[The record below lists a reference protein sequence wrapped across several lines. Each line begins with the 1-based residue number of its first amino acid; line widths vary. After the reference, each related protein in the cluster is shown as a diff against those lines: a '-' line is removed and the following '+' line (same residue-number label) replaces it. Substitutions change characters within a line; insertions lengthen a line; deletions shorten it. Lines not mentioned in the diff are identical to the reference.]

1 MSILPLL
8 IAFASPGGQLAPPK
22 VHDMVGVRSLALSPN
37 GDQIAFS
44 YRGDIWVGSS
54 KGGKAT
60 AVTNNVEMDDNP
72 IWSPDGKWIAYATD
86 RHGNWDIYAVPV
98 DGGESVRLTWNSGT
112 EIPSSWTPDG
122 KELVYRASYDKGFTG
137 IYRLDVKTLRMREV
151 FVSQFPIDMPTVS
164 ADGQS
169 IYYLYKSSFPYF
181 RPRYEGS
188 GAAQIWKMGMDGSE
202 RKKVVATGQQH
213 LWPKAGEGD
222 TVYAVTVSETTP
234 SSRKLGEKP
243 GVFVDNVNRTPNV
256 YSVKN
261 GRSSRVTNFIGGSG
275 TRYLT
280 TSANGKFAYE
290 VDGQV
295 FIGDEKSQLPVNFN
309 GVMDSKV
316 GTSER
321 LILTNAAENATLSPD
336 GKSVVF
342 QVRREL
348 WSVPVTKGKGP
359 NGADAT
365 QLTDYAGSDEEPIYS
380 TDGKFVFFTSDREDA
395 KALYKMEIESKKVT
409 LVHQTGT
416 EIGSL
421 TVTPDKKSVAFW
433 VSGLQGGLFMTP
445 MAGGA
450 VTKVIDKP
458 WRSHYAFSPDMK
470 YVAYERPL
478 VGSGFK
484 YWEEGT
490 NIWVREV
497 SSGKEENVTRLNLPE
512 TGAAWSADGKY
523 LYFISARDGGGL
535 YAIPTQKEEASRNEL
550 ELKFTKPTGEVK
562 VDFDFSD
569 VASRIRRLVPGPVNG
584 GILSD
589 PENGDVF
596 FNRGGD
602 IWKAG
607 YDGDGA
613 RPIMSG
619 GGISGSFDLAND
631 KTRLFFIK
639 SGQPGL
645 VDIRKPNYPVS
656 MVEFR
661 ADWHHDLVA
670 ERKAAFH
677 EFWRAYNDSFYDD
690 YMHRRDWRKIRDR
703 YEPLLDSIANRREMS
718 IVLNQM
724 VGELESSHSEVS
736 VAGGGERSETTAHLG
751 FTIDYSY
758 GGPGIKIKDVP
769 KGTPGSFEKTKINA
783 GEYVMAI
790 NGQDVTTDQNLW
802 KLLNEQTG
810 RDVTLLVNTRSTKAD
825 AREVKYRAMS
835 SGAFR
840 GVLYDNLIQWRR
852 EYVEAKSG
860 GKLTYVHIAGMGGGN
875 LETFNREMWEY
886 VNGKQGVI
894 IDVRENGGGNI
905 ADILVDALERKT
917 HMRYQPRSGE
927 AQDGPGQ
934 AWGNKP
940 AVVMHAETSFSNAE
954 MFPAAMKTLG
964 LAELVGMPTPG
975 YVIYTYG
982 GVLVDGTP
990 IRLPSTGVYRVDG
1003 TPTENMGQKPDYMVD
1018 IDPDQYFNGKD
1029 PQLDK
1034 AIEVLLKKTGK

>member
-1 MSILPLL
+1 MSIIPLL
-8 IAFASPGGQLAPPK
+8 IAFAAPAGQLAPPA
-22 VHDMVGVRSLALSPN
+22 VYGMIGVRSLALSPD
-37 GDQIAFS
+37 GKQIAFS
-44 YRGDIWVGSS
+44 YRGDIWVASS
-54 KGGKAT
+54 QGGKAV
-60 AVTNNVEMDDNP
+60 AITNHVEMDDNP
-72 IWSPDGKWIAYATD
+72 VWSPDGKWIAFGTD

-98 DGGESVRLTWNSGT
+98 EGGESVRLTWNSGT

-151 FVSQFPIDMPTVS
+151 FVSQFPIDSPVVS
-164 ADGQS
+164 ADGNTLMF
-169 IYYLYKSSFPYF
+169 LYKSSFPYF

-188 GAAQIWKMGMDGSE
+188 GAGQIWQMEMDGTQ
-202 RKKVVATGQQH
+202 RKKVSSTGQQH
-213 LWPKAGEGD
+213 LWPKTGSGNSLY
-222 TVYAVTVSETTP
+222 TVTVTETTP
-234 SSRKLGEKP
+234 SSRKINEKP
-243 GVFVDNVNRTPNV
+243 SVFVDNVNRTPNV

-261 GRSSRVTNFIGGSG
+261 GKLSRVTQFIGGAG

-280 TSANGKFAYE
+280 TSTNGQMAFE

-295 FIGDEKSQLPVNFN
+295 FVGDEKGQSPVNFH
-309 GVMDSKV
+309 GVIDSKV
-316 GTSER
+316 GTAER
-321 LILTNAAENATLSPD
+321 LILTTGAEGASLSPD
-336 GKSVVF
+336 GKTVVF

-348 WSVPVTKGKGP
+348 WSVPVTRGKGP

-365 QLTDYAGSDEEPIYS
+365 QLTNFAGSDEEPVYS
-380 TDGKFVFFTSDREDA
+380 PDGKFVFFTSDRDDA
-395 KALYKMEIESKKVT
+395 KALYKMDLATKAVS
-409 LVHQTGT
+409 LVHQSGT
-416 EIGSL
+416 DIEAVSL
-421 TVTPDKKSVAFW
+421 APDKKHLVFW
-433 VSGLQGGLFMTP
+433 VSGLQGGLFTVP
-445 MAGGA
+445 VAGGD
-450 VTKVIDKP
+450 VKRVIDKP
-458 WRSHYAFSPDMK
+458 WKMGYSFSPDMR
-470 YVAYERPL
+470 YVAYEKPL
-478 VGSGFK
+478 TGSGFK

-490 NIWVREV
+490 NIWVKEIAT
-497 SSGKEENVTRLNLPE
+497 GKEENVTRLNLPE
-512 TGAAWSADGKY
+512 RGAAWSADGKY
-523 LYFISARDGGGL
+523 LYFISSRDGGGL
-535 YAIPTQKEEASRNEL
+535 YAIPTQKEDAAANEL
-550 ELKFTKPTGEVK
+550 ELKFTKPTDTVK
-562 VDFDFSD
+562 VDFDFND
-569 VASRIRRLVPGPVNG
+569 VASRIRRLVAGPVNG

-602 IWKAG
+602 IWKVG
-607 YDGDGA
+607 YDGEGA
-613 RPIMSG
+613 RPITGG
-619 GGISGSFDLAND
+619 GGIFGGFDLSGD
-631 KTRLFFIK
+631 KTRLFYIK
-639 SGQPGL
+639 GGQPGL
-645 VDIRKPNYPVS
+645 VDIRKPNYPAS
-656 MVEFR
+656 TVEFR

-677 EFWRAYNDSFYDD
+677 EFWRAYNLNFYDD

-703 YEPLLDSIANRREMS
+703 YEPLLDSVAHRREMS
-718 IVLNQM
+718 VLLNQM

-736 VAGGGERSETTAHLG
+736 VAGGGERSENTAHLG

-758 GGPGIKIKDVP
+758 TGSGVKIKDVP
-769 KGTPGSFEKTKINA
+769 KGTPGSFAKTKLNS
-783 GEYVMAI
+783 GEYVVSI
-790 NGQDVTTDQNLW
+790 NGTDVNTDQNLW
-802 KLLNEQTG
+802 KVLNEQTG
-810 RDVTLLVNTRSTKAD
+810 RDLTLLVNSTPTKTG

-886 VNGKQGVI
+886 VTGKEGVI

-905 ADILVDALERKT
+905 ADILVDALERQT
-917 HMRYQPRSGE
+917 HMRYQPRSGD

-934 AWGNKP
+934 AWGGKP

-954 MFPAAMKTLG
+954 MFPAAMKSLG

-1018 IDPDQYFNGKD
+1018 IDPDQYFNGQD

-1034 AIEVLLKKTGK
+1034 AIEVALKKVKK